1 MITIRSFRQ
10 GTRQSLEARTHRRD
24 RDERNGLR
32 AGIEVKRGEQIRF
45 VLHIEAEKADNG

>member
-1 MITIRSFRQ
+1 MITIRPFRQ

-24 RDERNGLR
+24 RDKRNGLR